1 MVAAVN
7 LVQELEMYPTS
18 QSPGELNN
26 SKVSL
31 LILCMY
37 GLSAFMCY
45 QIVSSTVGDHDQP
58 TANLT
63 STIDISIISVY
74 SFCFNLFPYTTLSA
88 DRY

>member
-18 QSPGELNN
+18 QFQAILNN
-26 SKVSL
+26 SKLCL

-37 GLSAFMCY
+37 GLSADMCY

-58 TANLT
+58 TANLG
-63 STIDISIISVY
+63 V
-74 SFCFNLFPYTTLSA
+74 
-88 DRY
+88 